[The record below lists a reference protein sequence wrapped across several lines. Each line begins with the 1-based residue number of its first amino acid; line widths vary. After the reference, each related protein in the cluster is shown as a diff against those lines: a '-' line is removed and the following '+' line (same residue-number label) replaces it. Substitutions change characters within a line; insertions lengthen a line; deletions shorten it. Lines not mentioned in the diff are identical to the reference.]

1 MSDSPIESKISD
13 EKINNEAT
21 MLTPPASPAF
31 QFEEGHAV
39 YQKDGFH
46 PVNIG
51 EVYNGKYKV
60 LRKLGY
66 GNYSTVWLVQ
76 NELDKKYWAMKVYSG
91 GVYGAGSAIEEFE
104 LKVLKH
110 LRDADP
116 SHDGYEYISILHDS
130 FKHQGPNGEH
140 HCFIFKVKGESLQ
153 SFVSWW
159 DRRPPIPI
167 IRNFVNQL
175 LYALDYTHSCGIV
188 HTDIKP
194 DNIMIQ
200 IPDDS
205 IISEYLEKTSV
216 KVLSQDPTTDYQII
230 QSTSLRE
237 FYFAEGFN
245 LMKLKIALSDWTTS
259 SFTSNHLIEFIQS
272 DLLRA
277 PEVFLAAPWDTS
289 ADIWN
294 LGALVPE
301 LIYNQNM
308 FSGRDP
314 NRKYNEVR
322 HLQEMENLF
331 GLFPR
336 SLLDKACP
344 ENVETG
350 FGEDGKISLPETTTV
365 GLEVR
370 FGDMEESERA
380 EFIEFVRAML
390 VIDPEKRKSAKEL
403 QEMKW
408 AVHDFRDK

>member
-116 SHDGYEYISILHDS
+116 
-130 FKHQGPNGEH
+130 N
-140 HCFIFKVKGESLQ
+140 
-153 SFVSWW
+153 
-159 DRRPPIPI
+159 
-167 IRNFVNQL
+167 
-175 LYALDYTHSCGIV
+175 
-188 HTDIKP
+188 IKP